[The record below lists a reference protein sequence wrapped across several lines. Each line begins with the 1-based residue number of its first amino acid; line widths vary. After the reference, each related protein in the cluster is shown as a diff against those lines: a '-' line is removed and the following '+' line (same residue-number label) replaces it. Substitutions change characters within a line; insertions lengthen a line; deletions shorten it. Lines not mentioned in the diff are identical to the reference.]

1 MRERNHTHNYPL
13 CSCISLA
20 VGSVGQFK
28 WKRTMIGEAG
38 RGGERGGGER
48 GILRTSYNGHS
59 EKTVTFSFSMAFK
72 PRLEFPIQLRSGRIL
87 TVMQNADGH
96 LGRRNHSCLQNWV

>member
-1 MRERNHTHNYPL
+1 MQLYF
-13 CSCISLA
+13 SG
-20 VGSVGQFK
+20 GSFGQFK
-28 WKRTMIGEAG
+28 WEKTVIGGEE
-38 RGGERGGGER
+38 GGERGT
-48 GILRTSYNGHS
+48 LRTSYNGHS

-96 LGRRNHSCLQNWV
+96 LERRNHSCLQNWV

>member
-1 MRERNHTHNYPL
+1 MQLYFPG
-13 CSCISLA
+13 S
-20 VGSVGQFK
+20 SVGQFK
-28 WKRTMIGEAG
+28 CKKEHDGV
-38 RGGERGGGER
+38 GERGEGVQRKGWGGGGR

-72 PRLEFPIQLRSGRIL
+72 PRLEFPIQLRWGRIL